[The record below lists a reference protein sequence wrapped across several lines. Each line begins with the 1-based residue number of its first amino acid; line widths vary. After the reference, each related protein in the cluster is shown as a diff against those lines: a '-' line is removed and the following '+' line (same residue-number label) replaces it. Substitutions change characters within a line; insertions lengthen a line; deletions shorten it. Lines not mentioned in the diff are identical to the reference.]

1 MNLNVTE
8 DTEGTGVTQECDLCV
23 KDKCKSDK
31 GSAFLCLFGT
41 GKQITWCLMLC
52 VSTAVIGS
60 LQFGYNTGVIN
71 APDEKVKNFI
81 KNVTLMRTG
90 DPMDDSTLTTVW
102 SVTVSI
108 FNVGGMI
115 GSLSVG
121 TLVDKL
127 GRRKAMLLSNILALI
142 GGGLM
147 GLSAVSTSYELIIVG
162 RLVIGAFCGLC
173 TGLTP
178 MYVGEIAPTALR
190 GAFGTLHQLGVVIGI
205 LIAQILGLESLLGSQ
220 TLWPLLLALTTVPA
234 VLQSIMLIFCSESPR
249 YLLINLNQEEE
260 ARQVLT
266 RLRGHSDVEDDIREM
281 KEEAMK
287 MSMEKKVSIPE
298 LFRNPAYRQPI
309 IIAII
314 LQLSQQLSGINAVIY
329 YSTEIFRSAGITGPV
344 FATIGVG
351 AVNTLFTVISLF
363 LVERAGRRTLHM
375 IGLAGMTFC
384 TLLMTISLKLVNTT
398 GAQNVTAVSVAESAP
413 VGGTSAISILAI
425 LAVFGFVASFE
436 MGPGPIPWFIVAELF
451 AQGPRPAAIAVAGC
465 CNWTASFLVGLLFP
479 KLLKLC
485 DAYVFIIFLILLIIF
500 FVFTYFRVPETKGR
514 TFEDIASGFS
524 KSAGTSDANY
534 TSPEDVVTMP
544 VTPSSEKFQMTELAG
559 QEKS

>member
-1 MNLNVTE
+1 ME
-8 DTEGTGVTQECDLCV
+8 KM
-23 KDKCKSDK
+23 KDSK
-31 GSAFLCLFGT
+31 
-41 GKQITWCLMLC
+41 GKQVTCYLVLC

-60 LQFGYNTGVIN
+60 LQFGFNTGVIN
-71 APDEKVKNFI
+71 APDQKVKNFI
-81 KNVTLMRTG
+81 RNVTLVRTG
-90 DPMDDSTLTTVW
+90 EPMHESTLTTVW
-102 SVTVSI
+102 SICVSI

-121 TLVDKL
+121 AMVDKL
-127 GRRKAMLLSNILALI
+127 GRRKSMLLSNFLALI

-147 GLSAVSTSYELIIVG
+147 GLSSMCTAYELMIVG
-162 RLVIGAFCGLC
+162 RLVIGVFCGLC

-178 MYVGEIAPTALR
+178 MYVGEISPTALR

-205 LIAQILGLESLLGSQ
+205 LVAQILGLESLLGSQ
-220 TLWPLLLALTTVPA
+220 SLWPLLLALTALPA
-234 VLQSIMLIFCSESPR
+234 VLQSVLLIFCPESPR
-249 YLLINLNQEEE
+249 YLLISLNKEDE

-266 RLRGHSDVEDDIREM
+266 HLRGHSDVEDDIREM

-298 LFRNPAYRQPI
+298 LFRNSAYRQPI

-344 FATIGVG
+344 FATIGMGV
-351 AVNTLFTVISLF
+351 VNTLFTVISLF
-363 LVERAGRRTLHM
+363 LVEKAGRRTLHM

-384 TLLMTISLKLVNTT
+384 VLVMTISLKLLEPAGS
-398 GAQNVTAVSVAESAP
+398 GAGLVQNSTAISESASE
-413 VGGTSAISILAI
+413 GGISAISILAI

-465 CNWTASFLVGLLFP
+465 CNWTASFIVGLSFP
-479 KLLKLC
+479 PLMKLWGP
-485 DAYVFIIFLILLIIF
+485 YVFIIFLILLIFF

-514 TFEDIASGFS
+514 TFEDISSGFS
-524 KSAGTSDANY
+524 NATVSNAANY
-534 TSPEDVVTMP
+534 MSPEGAISLP
-544 VTPSSEKFQMTELAG
+544 VSPSSEKFQMTELAG
-559 QEKS
+559 QEKSGTNL

>member
-1 MNLNVTE
+1 RN
-8 DTEGTGVTQECDLCV
+8 C
-23 KDKCKSDK
+23 
-31 GSAFLCLFGT
+31 A
-41 GKQITWCLMLC
+41 GKQVTWCLMFC

-71 APDEKVKNFI
+71 APDEKVQDFI
-81 KNVTLMRTG
+81 RNVTQERSG
-90 DPMDDSTLTTVW
+90 EPMEKSTLTTVW
-102 SVTVSI
+102 SLTVSI

-127 GRRKAMLLSNILALI
+127 GRRKCMFLSNILALI

-147 GLSAVSTSYELIIVG
+147 GLSSMCTSYELIIVG

-205 LIAQILGLESLLGSQ
+205 LIAQILGLEILLGSQ
-220 TLWPLLLALTTVPA
+220 SLWPLLLALTAVPA
-234 VLQSIMLIFCSESPR
+234 VLQCVMLIFCPESPR
-249 YLLINLNQEEE
+249 YLLITLNQEEE

-281 KEEAMK
+281 KEEALK

-298 LFRNPAYRQPI
+298 LFRNSAYRQPI

-329 YSTEIFRSAGITGPV
+329 YSTKIFRYAGITEAV
-344 FATIGVG
+344 YATIGVG

-375 IGLAGMTFC
+375 VGLAGMTVC
-384 TLLMTISLKLVNTT
+384 ALLMTISLEILVSLGLIATSPI
-398 GAQNVTAVSVAESAP
+398 SV
-413 VGGTSAISILAI
+413 LAI

-465 CNWTASFLVGLLFP
+465 CNWTASFLVGLFFP
-479 KLLKLC
+479 KLLELC
-485 DAYVFIIFLILLIIF
+485 QAYVFIIFLILLIIF

-524 KSAGTSDANY
+524 SAANY
-534 TSPEDVVTMP
+534 MSPEGAIAMP
-544 VTPSSEKFQMTELAG
+544 VSPSSEKFPMTEMAA
-559 QEKS
+559 QQKS